1 MIWAG
6 SSTTNL
12 PTTVKLLETYRE
24 LDSQPIQSDNIVD
37 SKREIEK
44 ALDSLSVAFEK
55 LLDSLFRDVAT
66 DVSSDIT
73 VLRTVLAQ
81 EGLTESP
88 FDKAR

>member
-1 MIWAG
+1 M
-6 SSTTNL
+6 
-12 PTTVKLLETYRE
+12 
-24 LDSQPIQSDNIVD
+24 
-37 SKREIEK
+37 
-44 ALDSLSVAFEK
+44 SVAFEK